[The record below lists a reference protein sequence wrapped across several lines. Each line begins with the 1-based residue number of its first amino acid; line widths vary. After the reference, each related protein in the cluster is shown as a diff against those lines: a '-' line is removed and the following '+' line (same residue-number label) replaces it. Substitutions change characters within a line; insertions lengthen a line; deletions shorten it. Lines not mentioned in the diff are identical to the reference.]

1 MTRERKTPPHPTP
14 GEIDP
19 RRSVLRADPAA
30 LTLEQLRAGKI
41 APDDVTISRETL
53 LAQAE
58 RAEAEGYPQLARNF
72 RRAAELTAIPNEVLL
87 ETYEKLRPYR
97 STYYALLAMSQEI
110 SARYDAPETGE
121 YIRQAA
127 EAYRD
132 KGLLAKEGSDEGVTG
147 RVE

>member
-1 MTRERKTPPHPTP
+1 MTRERKTPPLPIP

-19 RRSVLRADPAA
+19 RRSVSRADPAA
-30 LTLEQLRAGKI
+30 LTLEHLRAGKI
-41 APDDVTISRETL
+41 MPDDVTISRETL

-87 ETYEKLRPYR
+87 QTYEKMRPYR
-97 STYYALLAMSQEI
+97 STYYELLAMSQEI

-127 EAYRD
+127 EAYQA
-132 KGLLAKEGSDEGVTG
+132 KGLLAKDRDDETVT
-147 RVE
+147 RPME

>member
-1 MTRERKTPPHPTP
+1 MTR
-14 GEIDP
+14 EIDP
-19 RRSVLRADPAA
+19 RRTVSRADPAA

-41 APDDVTISRETL
+41 MPDDVTISRETL
-53 LAQAE
+53 LAQAA
-58 RAEAEGYPQLARNF
+58 RAEQEGYPQLARNF

-97 STYYALLAMSQEI
+97 STYYQLLAMSQEI

-127 EAYRD
+127 EAYRA
-132 KGLLAKEGSDEGVTG
+132 KGLLAEERDDKGVT
-147 RVE
+147 RPME

>member
-1 MTRERKTPPHPTP
+1 MTRERPKAP
-14 GEIDP
+14 EEVDP
-19 RRSVLRADPAA
+19 RRNVSRADPAA

-41 APDDVTISRETL
+41 LPDDVTISRETL
-53 LAQAE
+53 LAQAA

-72 RRAAELTAIPNEVLL
+72 RRAAELTSIPNDVLL
-87 ETYEKLRPYR
+87 QAYDKLRPYR

-127 EAYRD
+127 EAYRA
-132 KGLLAKEGSDEGVTG
+132 KGLLAKESDDKGVTG
-147 RVE
+147 SME